1 MREILVEVAIDAEI
15 DRCGRCPCFHHEHP
29 MYCQAIK
36 GDRHKKIVAPYAPP
50 RPDWCP
56 IKEQRRAANE

>member
-1 MREILVEVAIDAEI
+1 MSEILVDVAIDEEI
-15 DRCGRCPCFHHEHP
+15 DRCGRCPCFHHEYP

-36 GDRHKKIVAPYAPP
+36 ADRHKKIVRPYAPP

-56 IKEQRRAANE
+56 IKESKEDVK